1 MRVED
6 DNRRTRTVR
15 HSCCSSGKRS
25 IDQMVINSIADS
37 YEYFRRTEQRGS
49 TSARDMALSS
59 LNLMSYIY
67 EMDLVPSLF
76 VVGYAGEHEMHKGQ
90 WKKEGKASFQFSIKP
105 ALVARLLGVGGS
117 ALSPER
123 ERPR

>member
-1 MRVED
+1 
-6 DNRRTRTVR
+6 
-15 HSCCSSGKRS
+15 
-25 IDQMVINSIADS
+25 
-37 YEYFRRTEQRGS
+37 
-49 TSARDMALSS
+49 
-59 LNLMSYIY
+59 MSYIY
-67 EMDLVPSLF
+67 EMAHVPSLF
-76 VVGYAGEHEMHKGQ
+76 VVGYAGEDEMHKGQ